1 MNWKKGIRRTLLGLL
16 ALIVIVVVGGWI
28 FIHTSY
34 FNRLAI
40 SKIEQYAQKSTGEKL
55 GIGKL
60 AIRWVQL
67 KVDMYNVVLQ
77 KPSMSP
83 PPFFSCRHL
92 SASIKIL
99 SLWHRKFAISELV
112 LNQPAVHVLT
122 SAQGASNLPHSTN
135 TSAPQDGG
143 KTSSTDQIFNL
154 GIRHL
159 VITSGEID
167 YNNQKYPLSA
177 DLRDLHAAA
186 QFNVPEQAYRG
197 SLAYDRG
204 KVSARQLRPF
214 EHDLQMDFVA
224 TRSALDVK
232 SLRVATGRTR
242 FSIHGTVADYA
253 HPRVQA
259 IYEAAIYTPDLARI
273 LNSPSIPAGDVSTT
287 GSVRYDSGS
296 RQPFLDAISVK
307 GSLNA
312 PTLLTNVS
320 AVSVAAG
327 QVQAT
332 YILQGGDLRVP
343 KVTGYALGGSLNASF
358 SMADLSTR
366 REGRLN
372 ASVRGASLSQL
383 TRFAQTK
390 QRTPLGITGK
400 TNAQVQAAWAGTFSN
415 AVAHVR
421 ATIYGPLTPPSRNTI
436 PVNGSLDVLY
446 NGPRDTATFAP
457 SMLRTQDAQISFSGT
472 MSKHS
477 SLSISANVPKLG
489 ELSPLISSLS
499 SSSVAGGTSSE
510 FDSLGLRGSAAFNGS
525 VQGSPKSPRISGHFT
540 GTHVFVKSAYFAQIQ
555 TGIDLGASGISIQ
568 NATMG
573 DTMNGKLTINAR
585 VGLRNWSFT
594 KTSPVS
600 LQLNASAISVPDL
613 LRLIGSKYNL
623 PGKMDARISVHGS
636 EQNPAGYADIS
647 LSGTSSRRANP
658 IRKVLSQR
666 KYLTIHLQGD
676 GNLVHATA
684 QLKVRAGQASATLA
698 YAPKTEHYSGQVNAP
713 SVDLSK
719 LTFVQNRGL
728 ALAGIASFSAT
739 GDGTIKRPQLTA
751 NLQIPHLQFQGQQT
765 ISGIRS
771 QFQIANQRAKFAL
784 TSTMVG
790 GYVQARGEV
799 ALRDDYPVTASVD
812 VRQLSIGPVLASYAS
827 RIPADLQGHVELHA
841 TLNGPLRQPKRI
853 KAEVQI
859 PSFNLAYRSVQLAL
873 AAPMKLRYANGVLAV
888 SKTQVKGTDTNLT
901 VQGTIPLKSAQPM
914 NVSANGAVDLG
925 LLESFGAGI
934 RSSGRVIVNIAA
946 SGGIAHPA
954 MRGEIQIASATFL
967 SETYPLAVESLNGKI
982 RVAGTR
988 LEIEQLQGTIGGG
1001 SLTASGFVEYGSQ
1014 AKFNLVAEAKSM
1026 RIRYPQGIRTLVDAN
1041 LNFAGTSSSSLLS
1054 GRVLVDRLSFTQQ
1067 FDIGTLMGQFSSQS
1081 PSTGPSPFEQNMKLK
1096 VAVASTDALNL
1107 TSSKL
1112 SIGGNFNLTIAGT
1125 AAEPVV
1131 LGRVALSQ
1139 GVIFFMGKRYEIQG
1153 GTIQFANPVRT
1164 EPVLNV
1170 YAQTTVKQY
1179 TLTLN
1184 FVGPV
1189 DRLRTNYTSNPP
1201 LSSADII
1208 HLVAFGTTEEQAAT
1222 SPSTPANVAA
1232 ESVLAQG
1239 VSSQV
1244 AGKLEKLTGISQI
1257 TIDPLVTNSQANPGS
1272 QIAVQE
1278 QISGSLLLTFST
1290 DVTNTQADTV
1300 EVQYT
1305 TPQHVRISILR
1316 DYNGGYALDV
1326 RLRKTF

>member
-1 MNWKKGIRRTLLGLL
+1 MNWKKGIRRTLLGLV
-16 ALIVIVVVGGWI
+16 ALIVLLAVGGWI
-28 FIHTSY
+28 FLHTSY

-40 SKIEQYAQKSTGEKL
+40 GKIEQYADKSTGEKL
-55 GIGKL
+55 SIGRVN
-60 AIRWVQL
+60 IQWSQL

-83 PPFFSCRHL
+83 PPFFSCTHL

-99 SLWHRKFAISELV
+99 SLWHRKFAMSELV

-135 TSAPQDGG
+135 TSAPQGGG
-143 KTSSTDQIFNL
+143 KSSSTDQIFNL

-204 KVSARQLRPF
+204 KVSARPLLPF
-214 EHDLQMDFVA
+214 EHNLQMDFVA
-224 TRSALDVK
+224 TRSALEVR
-232 SLRVATGRTR
+232 SLRIATGRTR

-253 HPRVQA
+253 NPRVQA
-259 IYEAAIYTPDLARI
+259 VYEAAIYTPDLAGI

-287 GSVRYDSGS
+287 GSVRYDSSS
-296 RQPFLDAISVK
+296 RQPFLDAIYVEGRADAS
-307 GSLNA
+307 SLLA
-312 PTLLTNVS
+312 NVS
-320 AVSVAAG
+320 NISVESR
-327 QVQAT
+327 QVQFT
-332 YILQGGDLRVP
+332 YILQRGALRVP

-358 SMADLSTR
+358 SMAGLSTR

-390 QRTPLGITGK
+390 QRRPLGVTGK

-415 AVAHVR
+415 AVAHVH

-436 PVNGSLDVLY
+436 PVNGSLDVQY

-457 SMLRTQDAQISFSGT
+457 SMLRTQDAQVSFSGT

-477 SLSISANVPKLG
+477 SLSINANVPNLG

-499 SSSVAGGTSSE
+499 SSSVGGTSTE
-510 FDSLGLRGSAAFNGS
+510 LDSLGLRGSATFSGR
-525 VQGSPKSPRISGHFT
+525 VQGSPTSPRISGHFT
-540 GTHVFVKSAYFAQIQ
+540 GNHVFVKSAYFAQIQ

-573 DTMNGKLTINAR
+573 DTKNGKLALNGR

-600 LQLNASAISVPDL
+600 LQLNASGISVPDL
-613 LRLIGSKYNL
+613 LRLTGSKYSL
-623 PGKMDARISVHGS
+623 SGRMEASISVHGS

-647 LSGTSSRRANP
+647 LSGTSPRSANP
-658 IRKVLSQR
+658 VRKVLSLR

-728 ALAGIASFSAT
+728 ALAGIATFSAS
-739 GDGTIKRPQLTA
+739 GDGTIKRPQLNA
-751 NLQIPHLQFQGQQT
+751 NLQIPKLQFQGQQT

-771 QFQIANQRAKFAL
+771 QFQIANQQAKFAL

-790 GYVQARGEV
+790 GYVQAKGVV
-799 ALRDDYPVTASVD
+799 ALRDDYHATASVD

-827 RIPADLQGHVELHA
+827 RIPAELQGHVELHA
-841 TLNGPLRQPKRI
+841 TLNGPLKQPKRI

-873 AAPMKLRYANGVLAV
+873 AAPMNLHYANGVLAV
-888 SKTQVKGTDTNLT
+888 SKTDVKGTGTNLT

-946 SGGIAHPA
+946 SGGVAHPA

-967 SETYPLAVESLNGKI
+967 SENYPIAVESLNGKI

-1026 RIRYPQGIRTLVDAN
+1026 RVRYPQGIRTLVDAN

-1096 VAVASTDALNL
+1096 VSVASTDALNL
-1107 TSSKL
+1107 SSSKL

-1184 FVGPV
+1184 FVGPI

-1208 HLVAFGTTEEQAAT
+1208 HLIAFGTTEEQAAT

-1305 TPQHVRISILR
+1305 TPQHVRISVLR